1 MKSLLWRVW
10 APFDFVCV
18 VFVFR
23 VCFWSSRLRFVWL
36 VFVCFLLLGFSWVA
50 AAPFWFVCVFCFWGL
65 SWVAAAPF
73 CSVFV
78 CLFVCIWACLGS
90 PWLRLALFL
99 FVFCFGACL
108 GLPRLRFAL
117 FVVFL
122 FPFFGPCGPC
132 LPLGPYDPLFSF
144 LCFCV
149 CFCGLVLGCRGSA
162 LFCLCFLREFI

>member
-23 VCFWSSRLRFVWL
+23 VCFGRLGSVLFGWCLFVFCFWAFLGLPRLRFGL
-36 VFVCFLLLGFSWVA
+36 FVF
-50 AAPFWFVCVFCFWGL
+50 FCFWGL

-78 CLFVCIWACLGS
+78 CLFVCCWACLGS

-99 FVFCFGACL
+99 FVFCSGACL

-149 CFCGLVLGCRGSA
+149 MGTKRRRDG
-162 LFCLCFLREFI
+162 